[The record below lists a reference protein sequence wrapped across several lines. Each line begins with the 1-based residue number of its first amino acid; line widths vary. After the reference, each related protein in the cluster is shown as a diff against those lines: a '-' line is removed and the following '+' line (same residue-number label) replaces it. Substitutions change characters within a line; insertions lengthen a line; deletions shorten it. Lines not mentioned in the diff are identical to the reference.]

1 MNVTRQ
7 EVNEKTALL
16 TVQVS
21 PEDYEGKVTASLEKY
36 RKQAKIPGFR
46 PGHVPMSLV
55 RKQYGKAVLAEEM
68 NKLVSDALYSHVNDN
83 NLDILGNPI
92 PKEDIEVKGDFDN
105 PGIFEFTYEI
115 GYKPAINLDLG
126 AKTKFDYVKV
136 KIDDS
141 LLDKQVDDLRRRYG
155 KLVSSEKVGETDMIL
170 GQFVELNEDD
180 SIKEGGI
187 MHSSTTT
194 MEFVEDKATKKALI
208 GKTVGDKVVVSASK
222 MARGDRDKAAM
233 LGVKEDELTN
243 HSDKYQLTIND
254 IKHMELAELNQE
266 LFDKLFGPGAID
278 SEKALRERIAA
289 DLESMFANDSD
300 RLLTRSVYRELVEK
314 TDVALPD
321 DFLKR
326 WIRLSNEKPI
336 TEEQVEADYDSYAKD
351 LKWQLIQGHIFKAN
365 DIQLDQKEAIEYA
378 KGLLANQYAQYGL
391 PAPEE
396 AELTAQASKVLTDRE
411 QANSIFDQLAE
422 QKLTNYFKN
431 TVKLNNKEVSYDDFV
446 ALANG

>member
-16 TVQVS
+16 TVQVA

-68 NKLVSDALYSHVNDN
+68 NKLVSDALYQHVEENK
-83 NLDILGNPI
+83 LDILGNPI
-92 PKEDIEVKGDFDN
+92 PKEDLDVKGDFDN

-115 GYKPAINLDLG
+115 GYKPAINLELG

-170 GQFVELNEDD
+170 GQFVELNDDD

-187 MHSSTTT
+187 MHSSTTS
-194 MEFVEDKATKKALI
+194 MEFVEDKASKKALI
-208 GKTVGDKVVVSASK
+208 GKTVGDKVIVSASK

-233 LGVKEDELTN
+233 LGVKEEELAN

-278 SEKALRERIAA
+278 SEKALRDRIAA

-336 TEEQVEADYDSYAKD
+336 TEEQIEADYDSYAKD
-351 LKWQLIQGHIFKAN
+351 LKWQLIQGHIFKTN

-396 AELTAQASKVLTDRE
+396 AELTAQASKVLADRE
-411 QANSIFDQLAE
+411 QANGIYDQLAE

-446 ALANG
+446 ALANN